1 MRRWPGLAAL
11 AVAALVGIGAAPD
24 PSDRLPNPAQEARAR
39 ALFRQLRCVVCQ
51 NQSIDDSEADLASD
65 LRRVV
70 RGQVAA
76 GRTDDQI
83 RAFLV
88 QRYGE
93 FILLRP
99 PLSPDNAILW
109 LTPMALL
116 LVGGVYIWRRT
127 ARRSPA
133 SEQVLSAE
141 EEQALKALEADET
154 DTVPPHSAPK
164 TGRGEMGSAG

>member
-1 MRRWPGLAAL
+1 MRRRLGLAAL
-11 AVAALVGIGAAPD
+11 AAAALLGMGAAPD
-24 PSDRLPNPAQEARAR
+24 PADRLPNSAQEARAR
-39 ALFRQLRCVVCQ
+39 ALFKELRCVVCQ

-76 GRTDDQI
+76 GRTDAEV

-99 PLSPDNAILW
+99 PLSPDNALLW
-109 LTPMALL
+109 LTPLALL
-116 LVGGVYIWRRT
+116 LVGGVYIWRRS
-127 ARRSPA
+127 AGRA
-133 SEQVLSAE
+133 AAADQALSAE
-141 EEQALKALEADET
+141 EEQALKALDADGPEA
-154 DTVPPHSAPK
+154 
-164 TGRGEMGSAG
+164 G